1 MKKRITMLM
10 LACLTLLSGC
20 GSNKSETINADYAS
34 ENFAADS
41 VKSDSAAEEA
51 VENSDGIVTLAA
63 NNPDLKE
70 NKDIAIQREMLVY
83 SCTMNIDVLDFDEA
97 LEKFRTSI
105 EQYEGFI
112 EIENYNDGGSGSR
125 WYNENEMKWSEY
137 SATVRVPSRVYN
149 DFCDSAAE
157 LGDLRRKNASVENV
171 STEYSDL
178 STTLKI
184 YEEREERYLK
194 MLSEI
199 KNESDA
205 LALEDKLTQLQV
217 DIAQLKTRMNKIE
230 SDVAYSYI
238 YVTINEVRE
247 YSEEP
252 VKNDTF
258 GQRLGNT
265 IKSTWY
271 GFIDFLEG
279 LLFFIIKIAPYAVV
293 IGIFIFIIRALRH
306 KFKKTKTKKITPAP
320 VVPEKP
326 AENNPVED
334 KPENTEEK
342 K

>member
-1 MKKRITMLM
+1 MKKRIAVLM

-20 GSNKSETINADYAS
+20 GSNKSDTYNAEYAG
-34 ENFAADS
+34 ENVAADNM
-41 VKSDSAAEEA
+41 KNETAAEEP
-51 VENSDGIVTLAA
+51 VGDSEGIVTLAA
-63 NNPDLKE
+63 NNSDLKE
-70 NKDIAIQREMLVY
+70 NKDISIKREMLVY

-105 EQYEGFI
+105 EQYEGFV
-112 EIENYNDGGSGSR
+112 EVENYNDGGGGGR
-125 WYNENEMKWSEY
+125 WYNENEMKWSSY
-137 SATVRVPSRVYN
+137 SATIRVPSRVYS
-149 DFCDSAAE
+149 DFCDSAAQ
-157 LGDLRRKNASVENV
+157 LGDLRSKNASVENV

-199 KNESDA
+199 QNESEA

-252 VKNDTF
+252 IKTDTF

-265 IKSTWY
+265 LKNTWHD
-271 GFIDFLEG
+271 FLDFLEW

-293 IGIFIFIIRALRH
+293 IGIFIFVIRTIRRSI
-306 KFKKTKTKKITPAP
+306 KKAKQKKITPPP